1 MMNNI
6 PPEISTMSS
15 MPTAHKLKW
24 LRRKLKENQTEFWSR
39 FGVTQSQGSRFEQ
52 GMCMQSPLA
61 ILLTLY
67 IESKVNDDDLMV
79 ARQDSRLQNERMAA

>member
-1 MMNNI
+1 MMNKI
-6 PPEISTMSS
+6 PTEISTMSN

-52 GMCMQSPLA
+52 GMSMQSPLA

-79 ARQDSRLQNERMAA
+79 ARQDSRLQNEKLAA